1 MFMGAIVTIVHCA
14 AGRKGALTSH
24 QSPALPVGLSER
36 QGFLLIISGFVKIQV
51 GLRSMKT
58 IAPLPERMDEGAEED
73 APFKPLTAE
82 EARRLREANPPVSP
96 WWVVA
101 GQAVVGLVVA
111 LAAWALTGKQNVGW
125 SAGYGALAVVIP
137 AAIFA
142 RGLTGR
148 FSSLNAGTAAVGFML
163 WEMVKIASSIALMA
177 AAPRLVAD
185 LSWPALLV
193 GLVLTMKVYWVALAY
208 APKKRPTNAKL

>member
-1 MFMGAIVTIVHCA
+1 
-14 AGRKGALTSH
+14 
-24 QSPALPVGLSER
+24 
-36 QGFLLIISGFVKIQV
+36 
-51 GLRSMKT
+51 MKK
-58 IAPLPERMDEGAEED
+58 IAPLPDAIEEEP
-73 APFKPLTAE
+73 PFKTLTAD
-82 EARRLREANPPVSP
+82 EARRLREQNPPVSP

-101 GQAVVGLVVA
+101 GQAVVGLLVA
-111 LAAWALTGKQNVGW
+111 LAAWGITGRQNVGW

-148 FSSLNAGTAAVGFML
+148 FASLNAGTAAVGFML
-163 WEMVKIASSIALMA
+163 WEMVKIATSIAMMM

-193 GLVLTMKVYWVALAY
+193 GLVLTMKVYWLALAY
-208 APKKRPTNAKL
+208 SPSKGAAPAKRQTLS

>member
-1 MFMGAIVTIVHCA
+1 
-14 AGRKGALTSH
+14 
-24 QSPALPVGLSER
+24 
-36 QGFLLIISGFVKIQV
+36 
-51 GLRSMKT
+51 MKKV
-58 IAPLPERMDEGAEED
+58 APLPETTEEEP
-73 APFKPLTAE
+73 PFKPLTADQ
-82 EARRLREANPPVSP
+82 ARRLREQHPPVSP

-101 GQAVVGLVVA
+101 GQMVVGLVVA

-177 AAPRLVAD
+177 VAPRLVPE

-193 GLVLTMKVYWVALAY
+193 GLVLTMKVYWVALAFS
-208 APKKRPTNAKL
+208 PRPRKF